1 MCSWAHIRKTVFFK
15 QFGSVLIGHNVFQN
29 LTALAAG
36 IPLLNPYLKDDAD
49 FTHGVNFAVGGATA
63 LSAKALAEKDIMLD
77 STDNSLGVQLDWMSN
92 HFASQC
98 HSDGCMCSR
107 IKYMM
112 NSLHLVLCVLF

>member
-63 LSAKALAEKDIMLD
+63 LSANGLAEKNIPV
-77 STDNSLGVQLDWMSN
+77 TAIDNSLGIQVEWMSN
-92 HFASQC
+92 HFSSQC
-98 HSDGCMCSR
+98 HLNKRMYSR
-107 IKYMM
+107 IK
-112 NSLHLVLCVLF
+112 